1 MRIGIVCHP
10 TIGGSGLIATQ
21 LGIGLARI
29 GYEVHFISHAR
40 PFKLVDEK
48 GIFFHC
54 VEGIDYPL
62 FDDPLYTF
70 ALTAK
75 IVEIANT
82 YDLDLVHAHYS
93 IPHSLCAYLASEI
106 THKKFPTVT
115 TIHGTDV
122 TVVGQDK
129 PLYPLN
135 RFSINKSTVV
145 TTVSNFQ
152 RRYTKEQFDI
162 RKSIEVIYNFIDLD
176 VFSPKHASLERRR
189 MLASDDEKILMH
201 ISNFRPVK
209 NTEAV
214 IETFHMVQAKVNAR
228 LVLLGNGPDLNKIK
242 LLCQQL
248 GIAEKVTFLGD
259 VMHVE
264 NIIPNADCVFQPS
277 YHESFSMVAL
287 EAMACGV
294 PTVTSN
300 ADGIPEVVEQGKS
313 GFMSEPN
320 DILAMAKD
328 IIDVLSDTQL
338 QQRMGAYG
346 RKRAEQNFCWS
357 DKIAEYVKCYENAIL
372 KYQPKLIEF
381 PKTKQQ

>member
-21 LGIGLARI
+21 LGIGLARL
-29 GYEVHFISHAR
+29 GHEVHFISHTR
-40 PFKLVDEK
+40 PFKLVDEE

-75 IVEIANT
+75 IVEVADR
-82 YDLDLVHAHYS
+82 YKLDLVHAHYS

-106 THKKFPTVT
+106 TTNKFPTVT

-122 TVVGQDK
+122 TVVGQNK

-135 RFSINKSTVV
+135 RFSINRSTVV

-152 RRYTKEQFDI
+152 RQYTKEQFDI
-162 RKSIEVIYNFIDLD
+162 SKSIGVIYNFIDLD
-176 VFSPKHASLERRR
+176 VFSPKHASVERRR

-214 IETFHMVQAKVNAR
+214 IEAFHMVQAKVNAR
-228 LVLLGNGPDLNKIK
+228 LVLLGNGPDLRKIK

-320 DILAMAKD
+320 DILAMSKN
-328 IIDVLSDTQL
+328 IIDILGDEQL

-346 RKRAEQNFCWS
+346 RKRAEQNFCWA
-357 DKIAEYVKCYENAIL
+357 DKIAEYVQCYEHALI
-372 KYQPKLIEF
+372 KHKPKLVGLHKI
-381 PKTKQQ
+381 QQQ

>member
-21 LGIGLARI
+21 LGIGLARL
-29 GYEVHFISHAR
+29 GHEVHFISHTR

-75 IVEIANT
+75 IVEVVERF
-82 YDLDLVHAHYS
+82 DLDLVHAHYS

-106 THKKFPTVT
+106 TTNKFPTVT

-152 RRYTKEQFDI
+152 RQYTKQEFNI
-162 RKSIEVIYNFIDLD
+162 SKSIEVINNFIDLD
-176 VFSPKHASLERRR
+176 VFSPKHASKERRA
-189 MLASDDEKILMH
+189 MIAADDEKILMH

-209 NTEAV
+209 NTDVV
-214 IETFHMVQAKVNAR
+214 IKAFHMVQAKVNAR
-228 LVLLGNGPDLNKIK
+228 LVLLGNGPDLIKIK
-242 LLCQQL
+242 QQCQQL
-248 GIAEKVTFLGD
+248 GISDKVTFLGS

-264 NIIPNADCVFQPS
+264 DIIPNADCIFQPS

-320 DILAMAKD
+320 DILAMSNH
-328 IIDVLSDTQL
+328 IIEIFRDARL
-338 QQRMGAYG
+338 QQSLGEYG
-346 RKRAEQNFCWS
+346 RKRAEQKFAWS
-357 DKIAEYVKCYENAIL
+357 DKISEYLKCYENAIVRH
-372 KYQPKLIEF
+372 QPKLIHF
-381 PKTKQQ
+381 PQTKA